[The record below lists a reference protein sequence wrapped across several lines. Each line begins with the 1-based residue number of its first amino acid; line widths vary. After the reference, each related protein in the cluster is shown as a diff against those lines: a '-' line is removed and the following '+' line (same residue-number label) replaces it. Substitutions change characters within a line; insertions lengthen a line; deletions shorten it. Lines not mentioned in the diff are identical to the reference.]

1 MSDAKWSKPGILVLA
16 ADELPRKAFER
27 ALTDHGY
34 EPLFARDL
42 SDATALAEKNS
53 FALGIIDTYDVSLDR
68 AMELAQQLLAD
79 NPAAHAII
87 IHDVNAAQQP
97 LNGSSD
103 RVRMLH
109 RPFSMLEF
117 ISSVDDALSVKR

>member
-1 MSDAKWSKPGILVLA
+1 MLA
-16 ADELPRKAFER
+16 ADELPRRAFER

-42 SDATALAEKNS
+42 SDAMALAEKNS
-53 FALGIIDTYDVSLDR
+53 FALGIIDTYDVSLDC
-68 AMELAQQLLAD
+68 AVELARQLLAD
-79 NPAAHAII
+79 HPAAHAII
-87 IHDVNAAQQP
+87 IHDANTAQEP
-97 LNGSSD
+97 LGGSSD

-117 ISSVDDALSVKR
+117 ISSVDDALSVRR